1 MANPRETRIHTSLLA
16 AVEKRGLV
24 WMAQRLPAW
33 VSSDQLTA
41 LGAVAMLGAGLSYWL
56 GASYPLALIGVVLM
70 LAVNWFGDSLDGTLA
85 RVRKQERP
93 RYGFYVDHV
102 LDVVGM
108 LFLFSG
114 LALGGFMTPF
124 VAAAL
129 LVAYYLLNVEIA
141 LATHTVGTFRIS
153 YWKVGPTELRILLAI
168 GTLQLLRSAE
178 VTLFGGR
185 YCFSTWEA
193 WWRLPA
199 LRRRSS
205 CRRSRTRGFSTSR
218 SRCRARRTP
227 RSGTPH
233 PPSCLWG
240 ARLSIIRVTS
250 SFG

>member
-16 AVEKRGLV
+16 AIEKRCLI
-24 WMAQRLPAW
+24 WMAERLPAW

-41 LGAVAMLGAGLSYWL
+41 LGAVAMLGAGVSYWL

-93 RYGFYVDHV
+93 KYGFYVDHV

-114 LALGGFMTPF
+114 LVLGGFMTP
-124 VAAAL
+124 VVGTAL

-178 VTLFGGR
+178 VSLFGGR
-185 YCFSTWEA
+185 YLLFDVGGVVAIAGLVTTFIVSAITNTRTLYKLEPLPSSPAVTASPRTFAVSTA
-193 WWRLPA
+193 
-199 LRRRSS
+199 
-205 CRRSRTRGFSTSR
+205 SR
-218 SRCRARRTP
+218 
-227 RSGTPH
+227 
-233 PPSCLWG
+233 
-240 ARLSIIRVTS
+240 
-250 SFG
+250 